1 MANKSQKARGR
12 VEYNGAVKLVSSAY
26 SHLNFA
32 STSMFLTS
40 LGHIET
46 RIDINNAP
54 DLLDPAYTITTKFSM
69 ARQNE
74 NNRDSRTIVSIEVLR
89 PKSLTE
95 YKFYVKHDERYKNG
109 TEHDIFA
116 TVRYSPKK
124 EIVGTASF
132 LFPKGSSVA
141 IDAAFNLTIPDMNSC
156 FGTVKIKEKVRN
168 DYYVSSNSH
177 LFNSNFNLISYI

>member
-1 MANKSQKARGR
+1 M
-12 VEYNGAVKLVSSAY
+12 
-26 SHLNFA
+26 NFA
-32 STSMFLTS
+32 GTSMFLTS

-54 DLLDPAYTITTKFSM
+54 DLIDPAYTLTTKFSL

-74 NNRDSRTIVSIEVLR
+74 NTRDSRTIVSIEVLR

-124 EIVGTASF
+124 EIVGTASL
-132 LFPKGSSVA
+132 LFPKGSLVA

-156 FGTVKIKEKVRN
+156 FGSVKVKEKVKN
-168 DYYVSSNSH
+168 EYYVSCYQVLHVFDVPKMKS
-177 LFNSNFNLISYI
+177 LF